1 MMTEEKITDLIALA
15 RRGGS
20 DYQIIKE
27 FLSFVK
33 EQAGVKDTAILRP
46 EHVMDLCAKER
57 SAIKEHSIVLFLNT
71 KNQVIKKTVSIG
83 TVNLAL
89 VHPREVF
96 RSAIVA
102 NATSIVFVHNHPS
115 GDCTPSMEDKQTTLR
130 LREAGKIIGITILD
144 SIVVSKDNY
153 YSFKQEGLL

>member
-1 MMTEEKITDLIALA
+1 MIAEEKITDLIALA
-15 RRGGS
+15 RRGES

-46 EHVMDLCAKER
+46 EHVMDLCTKER
-57 SAIKEHSIVLFLNT
+57 NATKEHSIVLFLNP
-71 KNQVIKKTVSIG
+71 KNEVIKKIVSVG
-83 TVNLAL
+83 TVNTAL

-96 RSAIVA
+96 RPAIVA
-102 NATSIVFVHNHPS
+102 NATSIIFAHNHPS
-115 GDCTPSMEDKQTTLR
+115 GNCEPSAEDRQTTRR
-130 LREAGKIIGITILD
+130 LKEAGRIIGINVID
-144 SIVVSKDNY
+144 SIVITKDNY